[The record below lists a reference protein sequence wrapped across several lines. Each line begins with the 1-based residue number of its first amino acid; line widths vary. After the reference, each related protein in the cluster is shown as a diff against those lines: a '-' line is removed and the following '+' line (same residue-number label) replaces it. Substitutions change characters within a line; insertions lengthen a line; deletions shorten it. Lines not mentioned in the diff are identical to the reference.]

1 MALIRRRRITY
12 WGSGGIA
19 VEGTEK
25 WFARFVTIWSGQA
38 ASLIGSQLVQFAL
51 VWYLTIQTGSATVL
65 AIASVAAMLPQ
76 ILLSPIA
83 GAYVDRWKR
92 RHVMIAA
99 DAFIAMSTFV
109 LIVLFALGHV
119 QIWHIFV
126 VMFVRSCFSAFH
138 WPASQAATTMLVPEE
153 HLTRVAGMN
162 QSLQGI
168 ANILAPPLAALLI
181 AFLPIQQVLAF
192 DILTAMLAI
201 LPLLAIRFPEPA
213 PRTGPRQR
221 IWDDMKE
228 AFAYLRGWRGAIT
241 LMAMFMVINML
252 LSPAVSLLPILVVNF
267 FHGTAID
274 YASLEA
280 VTGIGL
286 ISGGILLS
294 VWGGTKRKIVSVM
307 ASTLLAG
314 IGITLVAFV
323 PQNGFLIVL
332 GLLLFVGLMM
342 PILNGSVMALMQAC
356 VPKGM
361 QGRVFALMGALAMAA
376 APIGLAFGGP
386 VADLIGIQS
395 WFLIAGIPTAL
406 IGVTAFFLPS
416 IMGIED
422 PRSRPAYEEEAIE
435 VPASPDAEA

>member
-1 MALIRRRRITY
+1 M
-12 WGSGGIA
+12 GD
-19 VEGTEK
+19 VKEK
-25 WFARFVTIWSGQA
+25 WFKRFATIWAGQA

-99 DAFIAMSTFV
+99 DALIAASTFV
-109 LIVLFALGHV
+109 LIVLFALGYV
-119 QIWHIFV
+119 EIWQIFV

-138 WPASQAATTMLVPEE
+138 WPASQAATTMLVPDE

-168 ANILAPPLAALLI
+168 ANILAPPIAAVLI
-181 AFLPIQQVLAF
+181 AFLPIEQVLAF
-192 DILTAMLAI
+192 DILTAFLAI
-201 LPLLAIRFPEPA
+201 LPLLAIRFPEPL
-213 PRTGPRQR
+213 PKTGPRQKVR
-221 IWDDMKE
+221 ADLKE
-228 AFAYLRGWRGAIT
+228 AFAYLRGWRGAVT
-241 LMAMFMVINML
+241 LMVMFMVINL
-252 LSPAVSLLPILVVNF
+252 LISPAFSLLPILVVSF
-267 FHGTAID
+267 FHGGAID

-280 VTGIGL
+280 VAGIGM
-286 ISGGILLS
+286 ISGGVLLS
-294 VWGGTKRKIVSVM
+294 IWGGAKKRIVTVM
-307 ASTLLAG
+307 GSTLLAG
-314 IGITLVAFV
+314 IGISLIAVV
-323 PQNGFLIVL
+323 PQSGFLIVL
-332 GLLLFVGLMM
+332 GLLFFVGMM
-342 PILNGSVMALMQAC
+342 LPILNGSVMALLQAS

-395 WFLIAGIPTAL
+395 WFLIAGIPTAM
-406 IGVTAFFLPS
+406 IGAIAFLLPS
-416 IMGIED
+416 VMGIED
-422 PRSRPAYEEEAIE
+422 PDSRPGYAEDPMECLT
-435 VPASPDAEA
+435 SQDAQG